1 MNKISNK
8 YRDLF
13 KKTVEIMRKPVMS
26 VLPGHLSFFLLLSSI
41 PIILIFGVIASA
53 FSLSFDSIAEFITL
67 SLPASTSK
75 LIIPLFSG
83 KALDISVVLLVLSA
97 LYLASRAT
105 KSIIMAANNIY
116 EVSSNPMQEIIRS
129 IIITVLLILLFIFI
143 IIILILGGKILE
155 IIDKI
160 PEISFISKNI
170 LKSIDLIRWPI
181 ALFVIFFTIKLI
193 YTMTPNKK
201 ISSKSVNK
209 GATFTTIAWIL
220 ITFIYSFY
228 VTHYASYNDYYGS
241 ASNLVVLMLWVYL
254 ISQIFVI
261 GMIINSIEEKEE
273 EKKIKKY

>member
-1 MNKISNK
+1 MKKLSNK
-8 YRDLF
+8 YIQFF
-13 KKTVEIMRKPVMS
+13 KEIIEIMGKPVMS

-41 PIILIFGVIASA
+41 PIILIFGVIAQA

-83 KALDISVVLLVLSA
+83 KALDISVILLVLSA

-105 KSIIMAANNIY
+105 KAIIKAANNIY
-116 EVSSNPMQEIIRS
+116 GVSSGTIQEIIRS

-143 IIILILGGKILE
+143 IIILLLGGKILE
-155 IIDKI
+155 IINKI
-160 PEISFISKNI
+160 PEISFISTNI
-170 LKSIDLIRWPI
+170 LKSINYIRWPI

-193 YTMTPNKK
+193 YTLTPNKK

-209 GATFTTIAWIL
+209 GSAFTTFAWVFV
-220 ITFIYSFY
+220 TFIYSFY

-254 ISQIFVI
+254 ISEIFVM
-261 GMIINSIEEKEE
+261 GMIINSIEDKNN
-273 EKKIKKY
+273 

>member
-1 MNKISNK
+1 MKIISDK
-8 YRDLF
+8 YRELF
-13 KKTVEIMRKPVMS
+13 KKIVEIMRKPVMS

-53 FSLSFDSIAEFITL
+53 FSLSFDSIEEFITL

-105 KSIIMAANNIY
+105 KAIIMAANNIY
-116 EVSSNPMQEIIRS
+116 EVSSNPIQDIIRS

-193 YTMTPNKK
+193 YTLTPNKK

-209 GATFTTIAWIL
+209 GTTFTTISWIL
-220 ITFIYSFY
+220 LTFVYSFY

-261 GMIINSIEEKEE
+261 GMIINSIEEKESSV
-273 EKKIKKY
+273 K

>member
-1 MNKISNK
+1 MKIISDK
-8 YRDLF
+8 YRELF
-13 KKTVEIMRKPVMS
+13 KKIVEIMRKPVMS

-105 KSIIMAANNIY
+105 KAIIMAANNIY
-116 EVSSNPMQEIIRS
+116 EVSSNPIQDIIRS

-193 YTMTPNKK
+193 YTLTPNKK

-209 GATFTTIAWIL
+209 GTTFTTISWIL
-220 ITFIYSFY
+220 LTFVYSFY

-261 GMIINSIEEKEE
+261 GMIINSIEEKESSV
-273 EKKIKKY
+273 KW

>member
-8 YRDLF
+8 YRELF
-13 KKTVEIMRKPVMS
+13 KKIVEIMRKPVMS

-105 KSIIMAANNIY
+105 KAIIMAANNIY